1 MKKLLLGATALAVI
15 SSAGA
20 ALAQGAPATT
30 VSTSNFNARIGGF
43 MTAGIGYVD
52 SDAHDAGVE
61 VVNNAEVIFNFSLVS
76 DNGITFGA
84 KVEFEAQGT
93 SENADE
99 YVASAQG
106 VFGRIEIGREDGAA
120 DTIGRAPGNTAFT
133 AAADEGGLL
142 FDYASAESPAVVPS
156 NGADT
161 GDTLK
166 ITYYT
171 PTFAGF
177 RAGVSYVPGGDSSPA
192 GSSSPREFNQGGTS
206 TNGAN
211 DDPEAFELGAT
222 YKNTFGG
229 VSLNLGAAY
238 VSFED
243 SASTGID
250 DSYTFVASVGFAGFT
265 VGGSYYQTNGADQ
278 NATAASATAPANTFS
293 RLASV
298 RDVEAFAVG
307 AGYTTGPWN
316 FGIQYA
322 QILEGF
328 DGVTRAAGT
337 AATRPETGLGGDASD
352 DFGISVGADY
362 ALAPGVTVGVVGEYA
377 DGTRLDSSR
386 NESDEAFAAGVFMGL
401 SF

>member
-142 FDYASAESPAVVPS
+142 FDYAASESTAFVFS

-166 ITYYT
+166 VTYYT

-177 RAGVSYVPGGDSSPA
+177 RAGVSYVPGGDSGTSSTIA
-192 GSSSPREFNQGGTS
+192 TGSNPREFGQGGTS
-206 TNGAN
+206 TNGA
-211 DDPEAFELGAT
+211 DDDAEAWEFGAT

-238 VSFED
+238 VMFED
-243 SASTGID
+243 SEAVGLD
-250 DSYTFVASVGFAGFT
+250 DSFTVVGGVGFAGFT
-265 VGGSYYQTNGADQ
+265 VGGTYHSTNGADR
-278 NATAASATAPANTFS
+278 TAQPAGPGGPARTFS
-293 RLASV
+293 AGSN
-298 RDVEAFAVG
+298 RDRDSYGVG
-307 AGYTTGPWN
+307 ANYATGPWL

-322 QILEGF
+322 ETIDGF
-328 DGVTRAAGT
+328 A
-337 AATRPETGLGGDASD
+337 ED
-352 DFGISVGADY
+352 DFGVSLGADY
-362 ALAPGVTVGVVGEYA
+362 ALAPGVTVGAVVEYA
-377 DGTRLDSSR
+377 DGERQATTA
-386 NESDEAFAAGVFMGL
+386 NPGSDESYAAGVFMGL